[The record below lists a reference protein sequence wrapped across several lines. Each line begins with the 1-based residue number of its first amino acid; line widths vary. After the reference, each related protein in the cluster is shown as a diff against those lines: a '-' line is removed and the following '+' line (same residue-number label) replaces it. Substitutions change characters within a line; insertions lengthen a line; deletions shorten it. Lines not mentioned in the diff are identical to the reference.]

1 MKRPSFQFYPADWRK
16 DPALSACSLAARGLW
31 IELMCV
37 AHEGDNYGHLSIN
50 GRPMTP
56 AQVARMVGESPAVVA
71 KLLKE
76 LEDAGVFSRDEQ
88 GCIYSRRMV
97 KDERIRNVR
106 ADSGRLGGNPNLVK
120 QKVKQND
127 KQNPTPSSSSS
138 SSSSDTPPTPDGG
151 DVPQG
156 FAEFWKTWPS
166 NDRKQAKGKCLAAWK
181 KSGAERDVA
190 MVLAHVERLKDSD
203 GWKKQGGQFIPAPL
217 VYLGQRRWEGAD
229 DDESSAIG
237 SSSIGA
243 FV

>member
-37 AHEGDNYGHLSIN
+37 AHEGDNYGYLSIN
-50 GRPMTP
+50 GKPMTP
-56 AQVARMVGESPAVVA
+56 AQVARMVGESPAVAA

-88 GCIYSRRMV
+88 GCIFSRRMV
-97 KDERIRNVR
+97 KDEHVRNVR
-106 ADSGRLGGNPNLVK
+106 ADAGRLGGNPNLLK
-120 QKVKQND
+120 QKVKQNE
-127 KQNPTPSSSSS
+127 KQNLTPSSSSS
-138 SSSSDTPPTPDGG
+138 SSSSDTPPAPDGG
-151 DVPQG
+151 DVPPG
-156 FAEFWKTWPS
+156 FAEFWKTWPP

-181 KSGAERDVA
+181 KAGAERDA
-190 MVLAHVERLKDSD
+190 AAVLTHVERLKDSEN
-203 GWKKQGGQFIPAPL
+203 WKKQGGQFVPAPL

-229 DDESSAIG
+229 DDAAEGVGAG
-237 SSSIGA
+237 VGMA